1 MPDGNGGSVRVAS
14 EANEELVPAYLRE
27 TYAWAYLSPLGT
39 RFFDHQAIVNTI
51 LWGNASRLCKWA
63 CQEIQPGSRVLQPA
77 AVYGNFSRMLAN
89 AVGPTGL
96 LDIRDIAPIQVRL
109 TTHKMQNITHAH
121 VYQHDARQPS
131 KKRYDSIVCFFLLH
145 EVPEQDRPPI
155 VRNLL
160 ESLTPSG
167 RCIFIDYHR
176 PARWHPLRPVLSA
189 VFRCLEPYASSM
201 VAHEISHICAGMEGW
216 LWKKETCFGGLYQ
229 KTIAQRCQLSSQNIT
244 EESASFDDTGN
255 KISKQ
260 KDDAI
265 HVNRTRTAWPY

>member
-1 MPDGNGGSVRVAS
+1 MPDGNGGPVRVAP
-14 EANEELVPAYLRE
+14 EANEALVPTYLRE
-27 TYAWAYLSPLGT
+27 TYAWAYLSPFGT
-39 RFFDHQAIVNTI
+39 RFFDRQAIVNTI
-51 LWGNASRLCKWA
+51 LWGNASRLCAWA
-63 CQEIQPGSRVLQPA
+63 CKEIQPGSRIMQPA
-77 AVYGNFSRMLAN
+77 AVYGNFSRKLAD

-96 LDIRDIAPIQVRL
+96 LDIRDIAPVQVRL
-109 TTHKMQNITHAH
+109 TTHKMQDITHAH

-131 KKRYDSIVCFFLLH
+131 KKRYDSVVCFFLLH
-145 EVPEQDRPPI
+145 EVPKQDRPSI

-189 VFRCLEPYASSM
+189 VFHYLEPYASSM

-229 KTIAQRCQLSSQNIT
+229 KTIAQRRQLTPQDIMK
-244 EESASFDDTGN
+244 ESAPLDTEN
-255 KISKQ
+255 EISK
-260 KDDAI
+260 
-265 HVNRTRTAWPY
+265 